1 MNLPYLDAKTY
12 EQVKPYLPLGEALG
26 KLLAQLTPA
35 SADRLYITYGGNA
48 RQLPNI
54 DPVTRAMLRGFLSS
68 SNLKD
73 VNNVNVRR
81 VAAEHRH
88 HRRGKEIGRAGDVQR
103 MGARP
108 GFQQR
113 ARN

>member
-1 MNLPYLDAKTY
+1 M
-12 EQVKPYLPLGEALG
+12 
-26 KLLAQLTPA
+26 
-35 SADRLYITYGGNA
+35 YITYGGNA

-54 DPVTRAMLRGFLSS
+54 DPVTRAVLRGFLST

-73 VNNVNVRR
+73 VNNVNVRS

-88 HRRGKEIGRAGDVQR
+88 HGRGKKIGRAGDVQR

-108 GFQQR
+108 GFQR
-113 ARN
+113 RRRN